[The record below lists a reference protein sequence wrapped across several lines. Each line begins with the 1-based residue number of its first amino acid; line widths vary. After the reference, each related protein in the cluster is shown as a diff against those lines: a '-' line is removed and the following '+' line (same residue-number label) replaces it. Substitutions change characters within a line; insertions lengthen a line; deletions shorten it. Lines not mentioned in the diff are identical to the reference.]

1 MFIYLHT
8 TGGFYMQIQ
17 LSEHFTYKKLLRFV
31 LPSIVMMIFTSIYG
45 VVDGLFVSNYVGK
58 TAFAAVNLIMPFLMA
73 ISALGFMIGTGGSAI
88 VAKTLGEG
96 KKKQAN
102 EYFSMLVYLTL
113 IGGIVL
119 SALGILFSPLIARG
133 LGADGALLTNC
144 VLYARITLLSM
155 PAFMLQNVFQSFFVT
170 AEKPK
175 LGLGVIVIAG
185 VTNMVLDFLLV
196 GVFQIGLAGAAFAT
210 VTSECIGGLFPILY
224 FARKN
229 SSLLKLG
236 RTHFN
241 GKIFLCA
248 CGNGSSELMTNLSSS
263 IVNSLYNIQLM
274 NLAGENGVAAFG
286 TIMYV
291 NFIFIA
297 IFLGYSIGSAPLVSY
312 HYGAGNHDELKN
324 LFQKSLRLIGIWG
337 LMLFIL
343 AQLIARPLAAIFV
356 GYDAD
361 LFSMTQNGFRIY
373 CIAYLINGF
382 NIYGSSFFTAL
393 NNGLISAAISFLRTL
408 VFQLA
413 AVLLLPLLLG
423 INGIWSAVAVAELLT
438 LGLTVTFFV
447 RLREKKD
454 QA

>member
-1 MFIYLHT
+1 MK
-8 TGGFYMQIQ
+8 IQ

-73 ISALGFMIGTGGSAI
+73 ISTLGFMIGTGGSAI

-96 KKKQAN
+96 KKEQAN

-413 AVLLLPLLLG
+413 AVLLLPLLLS

-447 RLREKKD
+447 RNRKKYHY
-454 QA
+454 A